1 MHQHFESIRKILIGI
16 LVLNWIVAAVKLIIG
31 SLSGS
36 ASVMADGFNALSDGS
51 TNVIGLIGVALA
63 SKPSDEEHPYGH
75 HKFETLTTLGVV
87 VLLGVVSVQ
96 ITTSA
101 IAKFITPS
109 LPNVSPL
116 DLFFLVGT
124 LFINLWVVWYERRK
138 GHQLRSSLL
147 IADALHTQS
156 AVYVSIGVLLTLGWV
171 ILELPFAPYIDP
183 LMSLVVVVFILKE
196 AWAIFKENSGM
207 LLDEAQVDPKI
218 IQSIVMADPR
228 VKGVHQIRSRGTLT
242 VLDIDLHLL
251 VDPTMRI
258 DEAHPL
264 THDLEHA
271 LNDHFDQD
279 VRAIVHLEPYSEERF
294 LRHEAEMRRHG
305 FTRHI
310 D

>member
-1 MHQHFESIRKILIGI
+1 
-16 LVLNWIVAAVKLIIG
+16 
-31 SLSGS
+31 
-36 ASVMADGFNALSDGS
+36 
-51 TNVIGLIGVALA
+51 
-63 SKPSDEEHPYGH
+63 
-75 HKFETLTTLGVV
+75 
-87 VLLGVVSVQ
+87 
-96 ITTSA
+96 
-101 IAKFITPS
+101 
-109 LPNVSPL
+109 
-116 DLFFLVGT
+116 
-124 LFINLWVVWYERRK
+124 
-138 GHQLRSSLL
+138 
-147 IADALHTQS
+147 
-156 AVYVSIGVLLTLGWV
+156 
-171 ILELPFAPYIDP
+171 
-183 LMSLVVVVFILKE
+183 
-196 AWAIFKENSGM
+196 M